1 MEKPEH
7 RVGMSRC
14 GDHPVDYGPAA
25 EPGIAPQCPA
35 RDRVGAH
42 GLPTACTKCTQHEA
56 HAAIGGE
63 PPHDTPQAA
72 SARFSS
78 TERTTAAMARGTKA
92 PRAITPLRQRLQ

>member
-14 GDHPVDYGPAA
+14 GDHPVDHGPAA

-35 RDRVGAH
+35 RDRVGAP
-42 GLPTACTKCTQHEA
+42 GLSTAGTERTPHEA
-56 HAAIGGE
+56 YAAIGGE

-72 SARFSS
+72 SARCSS
-78 TERTTAAMARGTKA
+78 NDHAPEYAA
-92 PRAITPLRQRLQ
+92 